1 MENEIKVGEY
11 VKLKNGKI
19 IKFVKFGELHI
30 HSKST
35 KGAYINEK
43 GHLVVKTIA
52 TGDNRHFKYDNIV
65 KHSPNLIDLIQCGDY
80 VNGYKVTNVINK
92 EPCPSGKC
100 VDIDA
105 DRPSEYCTLWEDNIE
120 TVVTKEQF
128 ESISYKVERK

>member
-11 VKLKNGKI
+11 IRTKLGDIKQITEGFEFI
-19 IKFVKFGELHI
+19 IERHN
-30 HSKST
+30 KSS
-35 KGAYINEK
+35 N
-43 GHLVVKTIA
+43 
-52 TGDNRHFKYDNIV
+52 NIV
-65 KHSPNLIDLIQCGDY
+65 KHSSNLIDLIQCGDY

-128 ESISYKVERK
+128 ESISYKVKE

>member
-1 MENEIKVGEY
+1 MENEIKANEY
-11 VKLKNGKI
+11 VRLKT
-19 IKFVKFGELHI
+19 GEIFKVDENCATYLN
-30 HSKST
+30 
-35 KGAYINEK
+35 YDPNERK
-43 GHLVVKTIA
+43 
-52 TGDNRHFKYDNIV
+52 RV
-65 KHSPNLIDLIQCGDY
+65 KHSSNLIDLIQCGDY

-128 ESISYKVERK
+128 ESISYKVKE